1 MPKKA
6 GKKKLGKKKAVKPA
20 PKVSKKTD
28 SFDGKD
34 YARRLPNRPGV
45 YVMRDG
51 QGTAL
56 YVGKAANLRKR
67 VSSYFDARPKIDRL
81 MRMIARIRK
90 IEVSLTRS
98 EAEALLL
105 ENEWIK
111 ALQPRYNV
119 LLRDDK
125 SYPWVMVGTE
135 HAYPRIAFHR
145 GAKDKNKEYLGP
157 YPSASSVRESINLI
171 QKLFLL
177 RNCEDSYFSHRTRPC
192 LQYQIRR
199 CTAPC
204 VGKVSAE
211 EYAGQV
217 EDAMLF
223 LRGQSQKVIRRLI
236 QRMET
241 AASNL
246 NYEQAAQYRDQ
257 INHLKQMQARQ
268 FVSAGNGDL
277 DIIALARLQRSC
289 AIEVMSVRGGMSLG
303 QRVYFPVQ
311 AEGHTD
317 SEVLNAFLGQYY
329 RERMPPAEIIISH
342 PLEEQQMFE
351 NIFSDRCGRRVVI
364 QPRPRSHRKQ
374 WLELAGRNALN
385 ALNMRASESSRIG
398 HQFEELA
405 ELLKLED
412 VPQVI
417 ECFDISHTSGHKTVA
432 SCVVFGHEGPI
443 KSRYRRYNLKGFE
456 PGDDYAAMREVLSR
470 RYRKLASEEG
480 LLPDLIVVDGGK
492 GQLGIAMDVL
502 ADCGLSHVP
511 LMGVA
516 KGPARKA
523 GYEEWVLPVS
533 PFSLQPGPE
542 SSASHLI
549 QQVRDESHRFAIT
562 GHRGRRQKAV
572 VHSVLEDVPGVG
584 AGRRRTLLTHFGGLQ
599 GVRKAGVAEL
609 AGIPGINQQLAERI
623 YKALH

>member
-1 MPKKA
+1 MSNKD
-6 GKKKLGKKKAVKPA
+6 KPEK
-20 PKVSKKTD
+20 PD
-28 SFDGKD
+28 SFDGKA
-34 YARRLPNRPGV
+34 YAKRLTSGPGV
-45 YVMRDG
+45 YVMRDAD
-51 QGTAL
+51 GTAL

-81 MRMIARIRK
+81 MRMIARIRS

-111 ALQPRYNV
+111 SLLPRYNV

-125 SYPWVMVGTE
+125 SYPWVMVSTD
-135 HAYPRIAFHR
+135 HAFPRIAFHR
-145 GAKDKNKEYLGP
+145 GGKDKGKEYMGP

-177 RNCEDSYFSHRTRPC
+177 RNCEDSYFSNRSRPC
-192 LQYQIRR
+192 LQYQIKR

-204 VGKVSAE
+204 VGKVSE
-211 EYAGQV
+211 QEYARQV
-217 EDAMLF
+217 EDTLLF

-236 QRMET
+236 QRMEKA
-241 AASNL
+241 AASQH
-246 NYEQAAQYRDQ
+246 YEQAAQYRDQ
-257 INHLKQMQARQ
+257 INHLKQMQAQQ

-277 DIIALARLQRSC
+277 DIIALARLNRSC
-289 AIEVMSVRGGMSLG
+289 AIDVMSVRGGRSLG
-303 QRVYFPVQ
+303 ARDYFPTQ

-317 SEVLNAFLGQYY
+317 AEVLNAFLGQYY
-329 RERMPPAEIIISH
+329 RERMPPQEIIVSH
-342 PLEEQQMFE
+342 AFEEREMLE
-351 NIFSDRCGRRVVI
+351 NIFTERSGRKVRI
-364 QPRPRSHRKQ
+364 QPHPRSHRKQ
-374 WLELAGRNALN
+374 WLELARRNALN
-385 ALNMRASESSRIG
+385 ALNMRASESSRID

-405 ELLKLED
+405 RLLQLEE

-432 SCVVFGHEGPI
+432 SCVVFGHAGPI
-443 KSRYRRYNLKGFE
+443 KSRYRRYNLQGFE

-470 RYRKLASEEG
+470 RYRKLATEEG
-480 LLPDLIVVDGGK
+480 VLPDLILVDGGK
-492 GQLGIAMDVL
+492 GQLGVAMEVM
-502 ADCGLSHVP
+502 ADCGLGEIP

-523 GYEEWVLPVS
+523 GYEQWILPVA
-533 PFSLQPGPE
+533 PHYLQPGPE

-549 QQVRDESHRFAIT
+549 QQVRDEAHRFAIT
-562 GHRGRRQKAV
+562 GHRGRRQKAS
-572 VHSVLEDVPGVG
+572 VHSVLEDIPGVG
-584 AGRRRTLLTHFGGLQ
+584 AGRRRALLTHFGGLQ
-599 GVRKAGVAEL
+599 GVRKAGVDEL
-609 AGIPGINQQLAERI
+609 AGIPGINRQLADRI